1 MLFAEKR
8 FKHSKLISR
17 AAEKAEKMT
26 VPNIDFGGRFEDVS
40 AAVLKREKSS
50 LTPATKSKLIAVA
63 LARTNRR

>member
-8 FKHSKLISR
+8 FKHSKLISG

-40 AAVLKREKSS
+40 AAVLKKEKCS
-50 LTPATKSKLIAVA
+50 LTPATKTKLLAVA
-63 LARTNRR
+63 LAHTNRR